1 MISEKA
7 FAIESSR
14 SHCPSSNNLDRL
26 KVNPSDI
33 PSTGSPD
40 VIQSRGGL
48 RWYSGKSPATFVIHR
63 LFPAA
68 EVVGSNPAPPFSR
81 PAARAELRCTPLS
94 APSEL

>member
-40 VIQSRGGL
+40 VIQSRGYKINEQL
-48 RWYSGKSPATFVIHR
+48 S
-63 LFPAA
+63 
-68 EVVGSNPAPPFSR
+68 VGSANRHSSCPAFHC
-81 PAARAELRCTPLS
+81 LLS
-94 APSEL
+94 YLDY